1 MPWLRGLNKRT
12 VSAAALA
19 GAGLTIGFIQLLAT
33 PLQDV
38 SAVEVQVLA
47 VRTTLFVAPLTVSLL
62 QLLQQGP
69 LLLEEITLIAGLHQA
84 GWGQRLARVGGM
96 ALCSTVLMLYF
107 QASALF
113 AAVLTR
119 PEADAVAE
127 LRHLCGTI
135 NPVLLLVL
143 LLKAALFGAIAAGLT
158 LQQGLRELRQQ
169 RNPARRMAD
178 SVLISVT
185 VLLIIDLGLV
195 VVLDPL
201 RIGANG

>member
-1 MPWLRGLNKRT
+1 
-12 VSAAALA
+12 
-19 GAGLTIGFIQLLAT
+19 
-33 PLQDV
+33 
-38 SAVEVQVLA
+38 
-47 VRTTLFVAPLTVSLL
+47 
-62 QLLQQGP
+62 
-69 LLLEEITLIAGLHQA
+69 
-84 GWGQRLARVGGM
+84 M
-96 ALCSTVLMLYF
+96 ALCSAVLMLYF